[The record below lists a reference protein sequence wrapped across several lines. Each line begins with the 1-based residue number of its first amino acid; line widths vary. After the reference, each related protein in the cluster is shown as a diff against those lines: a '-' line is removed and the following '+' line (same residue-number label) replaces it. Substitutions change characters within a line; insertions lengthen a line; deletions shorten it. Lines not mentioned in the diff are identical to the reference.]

1 MNSAEHSIPDMQKHS
16 DVQGRQNNLRLWPT
30 PRDDEIEQAVENPDM
45 EQQEKPL
52 PAPTLARVFSRKS
65 AASFDPGPAPGML
78 DMCFDALDVLLTI
91 SRRGRNS
98 VDPGVLHPFDDLL
111 YLWLLHV
118 FRRVSNLLRK

>member
-1 MNSAEHSIPDMQKHS
+1 MDSAEHSIPDMQKHS

-52 PAPTLARVFSRKS
+52 PAPTL
-65 AASFDPGPAPGML
+65 